1 MAFGQS
7 GLLLCA
13 FYLTQLALISS
24 TAFVGIFVMLPLV
37 LYTQA
42 LVLSS
47 PHSFS
52 SSKQKQ
58 QNKNEG
64 KNAFISITNQQ

>member
-13 FYLTQLALISS
+13 FYLTQLALISF

-47 PHSFS
+47 PHQFQLQQTKTT
-52 SSKQKQ
+52 KQK
-58 QNKNEG
+58 
-64 KNAFISITNQQ
+64 